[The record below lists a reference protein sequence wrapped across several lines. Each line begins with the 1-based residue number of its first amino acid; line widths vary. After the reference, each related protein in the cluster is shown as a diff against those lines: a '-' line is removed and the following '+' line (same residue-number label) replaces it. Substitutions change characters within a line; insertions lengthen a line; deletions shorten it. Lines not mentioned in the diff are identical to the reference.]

1 MMGPEP
7 NVWTPSNTQDALPSL
22 NFSDSE
28 SFDKLYKVFSNSQD
42 AKNAKQN
49 NDDSS
54 DVGDSVLLVIAISQK
69 THQSS
74 ETHSVTDSKEMA
86 TSPFHH
92 RYFTNPESDA
102 HSQYYVSSV
111 GVRLLKT
118 K

>member
-69 THQSS
+69 HTKALKHIQLLI
-74 ETHSVTDSKEMA
+74 VKKWQL
-86 TSPFHH
+86 
-92 RYFTNPESDA
+92 A
-102 HSQYYVSSV
+102 HSTT
-111 GVRLLKT
+111 GTLLT
-118 K
+118 RNQMLIHNIMYPLLVFGY